1 MRAATKTM
9 NLQILCITIEIIL
22 FLAIMFWIYTKERQ
36 SAIRVKGLF
45 QKLDEQENRILV
57 LETIVARQ
65 AANLEILYG
74 DARESSDDDTQELED
89 SDNADSERDETPEL
103 YNDKADERDETPEL
117 QEDKADESNNTPELQ
132 EDDP

>member
-57 LETIVARQ
+57 LETTVARQ
-65 AANLEILYG
+65 AANLEIFYE
-74 DARESSDDDTQELED
+74 DAQKSSDGAEEIDGIQELED
-89 SDNADSERDETPEL
+89 SDNADS
-103 YNDKADERDETPEL
+103 DERV
-117 QEDKADESNNTPELQ
+117 DKVDESNVTPELQ